1 MTRARPTL
9 YHARP
14 VRILLVSWEYPPLV
28 VGGMAPHVEGLATS
42 YARAGHDVVVFTRS
56 HPDVPG
62 DSVVDG
68 VRVLRVELNYPWIPE
83 EQLITAAASANH
95 QLVQLLGR
103 LGDWRPDVVHA
114 HDWLV
119 AWAGDTLRSLT
130 GAPLVATIHATER
143 GRHQGHLTNR
153 MSHGIEAVEWWLT
166 YQALQVIACS
176 QFMVDEVVNAFSL
189 PRSKIHMVPNG
200 VDPAAWRPVG
210 PITPSPTPLVVSWGR
225 LQYEKGFHTLIGAAA
240 RLRDR
245 LPGLRV
251 SIIGRGTYAADLQRL
266 AADRHATDVVHFE
279 GFVTDAD
286 LKAMLHR
293 CTCAVIPSLY
303 EPFGIVALEAL
314 AADAPLVAAA
324 SGGLAEVLG
333 GTQAG
338 LLFPPGDEAALAE
351 AIYRMATDPGL
362 RQASREAADE
372 LVDTRYAWDTIAEQ
386 TIEIYRIA
394 QNLADP
400 RPVL

>member
-1 MTRARPTL
+1 
-9 YHARP
+9 
-14 VRILLVSWEYPPLV
+14 
-28 VGGMAPHVEGLATS
+28 MAPHVEGLATS
-42 YARAGHDVVVFTRS
+42 YARAGHEVVVLTRA
-56 HPDVPG
+56 HPDAPA

-68 VRVLRVELNYPWIPE
+68 VRILRAEVNFPWIPE

-95 QLVQLLGR
+95 QLVQLMGQLRG
-103 LGDWRPDVVHA
+103 WQPDVVHA

-119 AWAGDTLRSLT
+119 AWAGDTLRCLT

-166 YQALQVIACS
+166 YQASQVIACS
-176 QFMVDEVVNAFSL
+176 QFMVDEVTGAFSL
-189 PRSKIHMVPNG
+189 PLDKIHMVANG
-200 VDPAAWRPVG
+200 VDSAAWRPPAAV
-210 PITPSPTPLVVSWGR
+210 TPSPTPLVVSWGR

-245 LPGLRV
+245 LPNLQV
-251 SIIGRGTYAADLQRL
+251 SIVGRGTYSADLQRL
-266 AADRHATDVVHFE
+266 AAERHVTDLVRFE
-279 GFVTDAD
+279 GFVSDND

-333 GTQAG
+333 GTAAG
-338 LLFPPGDEAALAE
+338 LLFPPGDEAALAD

-362 RQASREAADE
+362 REASRKAADE
-372 LVDTRYAWDTIAEQ
+372 LVDTRYSWDTIAEQ
-386 TIEIYRIA
+386 TARIYAIA
-394 QNLADP
+394 Q
-400 RPVL
+400 RGSV